1 MISIYINSL
10 SLSKSLVGLW
20 SNRASYSISV
30 FTSDD
35 LVVATVSTCRA
46 CSAPL
51 DVGTIKLPVVAVVLM
66 VYGTLHEME
75 RESVFWP
82 RARELPA
89 CKLLRDLGTG
99 VLRGDTNGL
108 AFAEFDLDARPL
120 MGECGP
126 GEIGVKLNILRR
138 VFGLCG
144 TVLATVGVAAS

>member
-1 MISIYINSL
+1 MCVRFFHL
-10 SLSKSLVGLW
+10 
-20 SNRASYSISV
+20 
-30 FTSDD
+30 TSDDD
-35 LVVATVSTCRA
+35 LVVATNTCRA
-46 CSAPL
+46 GSVPL
-51 DVGTIKLPVVAVVLM
+51 DVGTMKVSVVLI
-66 VYGTLHEME
+66 VYGTLHEID

-82 RARELPA
+82 RDLELTA

-120 MGECGP
+120 IGECGP

-144 TVLATVGVAAS
+144 TVLAVALGVAVSCTCSTTFVSKLTRRRVLLAFG

>member
-1 MISIYINSL
+1 M
-10 SLSKSLVGLW
+10 
-20 SNRASYSISV
+20 
-30 FTSDD
+30 TSDD
-35 LVVATVSTCRA
+35 LFVATVSTCRE

-51 DVGTIKLPVVAVVLM
+51 DVGTIKVSVVLM

-82 RARELPA
+82 RDLELPA

-144 TVLATVGVAAS
+144 TVLATLGVVVSWTCSTTLVSKLTRRRVLLGLG